1 LATIFC
7 FNHLLFYATSP
18 TCPCCQEYEE
28 SFEHVLVCG
37 STASSSSRASALQ
50 ELTIGL
56 EKINT
61 PEQVLEA
68 IILGLNTWITSASDP
83 TVRVHAPTAGSLRG
97 GDMLLTTAFMEQ
109 HHSIGWF
116 QFALG
121 RISSKWDAVV
131 RYYKKQY
138 NDPTTVNVW
147 APQAILLLWKYTK
160 SLWVNRNHFVH
171 GKDGEEA
178 AARLLQALHG
188 EVKHLYETFTNN
200 PAFLLPHHHYLFTN
214 RTLEQRLRMPYDNI
228 TCWLRS
234 VEDAKQALELHNNTL
249 RTDSSRFF
257 PRPNHSDQDSSDD
270 TYVPSSTPSSNSQ
283 YTFFSNTVTTAPS
296 TILDTISYDSFSLA
310 NSTTSLS
317 SRTDMSSSGGTS
329 QLGTGNPPSIISWS
343 TSQSIM
349 S

>member
-1 LATIFC
+1 MAAEWVKGHYTGPNKEFKHDVNSQADKLASTFIRNPPPDFRPRSNPIAPPGYKVRLLYDNSVITSGLHTILSQGLHRDTII
-7 FNHLLFYATSP
+7 NHIKKKTAWSSHVFSLVHWDAHERAFKRLTFSQQCITAKLIHGLANTNRQNHLFYATSP

-83 TVRVHAPTAGSLRG
+83 TVRVHAPTAGSLHG

-121 RISSKWDAVV
+121 RISSKWDVAV

-178 AARLLQALHG
+178 AGRLLQALHG

-200 PAFLLPHHHYLFTN
+200 PAFLLPRHHYLFTN
-214 RTLEQRLRMPYDNI
+214 RTLE
-228 TCWLRS
+228 
-234 VEDAKQALELHNNTL
+234 
-249 RTDSSRFF
+249 
-257 PRPNHSDQDSSDD
+257 
-270 TYVPSSTPSSNSQ
+270 
-283 YTFFSNTVTTAPS
+283 
-296 TILDTISYDSFSLA
+296 
-310 NSTTSLS
+310 
-317 SRTDMSSSGGTS
+317 
-329 QLGTGNPPSIISWS
+329 
-343 TSQSIM
+343 
-349 S
+349 